1 MILTQE
7 SSICEQQQKL
17 IISKENGREH
27 RADNRENRYNV
38 RHYHLDGGL
47 IKQRTCCDYLL
58 LNDSNQKAYFIEL
71 KGRNVKDAVSQLE
84 AAVYIVK
91 DEIPG
96 YEIYFRII
104 GSKMKTH
111 EIDNS
116 EVRRLKDKYRG
127 KLEYTSVRMEEKL

>member
-1 MILTQE
+1 MILTHE
-7 SSICEQQQKL
+7 NSICEKQQKL

-27 RADNRENRYNV
+27 RADNTKTRYDV
-38 RHYHLDGGL
+38 RHYHLDGDL
-47 IKQRTCCDYLL
+47 VKQCTCCDYLL
-58 LNDSNQKAYFIEL
+58 LNDSKQKAYFIEL

-84 AAVYIVK
+84 SAANMVK
-91 DEIPG
+91 SEIPR
-96 YEIYFRII
+96 YERYFRII

-127 KLEYTSVRMEEKL
+127 RLEYKSVRMEECL